1 MRLLTTAWRNLWRN
15 KRRTLITASSIA
27 FGLLL
32 AVTFTGTG
40 NYVYNNM
47 INASARSGYGHITVA
62 PPDYLQHRG
71 LDRRIDAS
79 PELLEK
85 IRSIKGVRAAWPH
98 IMGQA
103 MLASAVKSVGG
114 MIMGVGPDE
123 PPRDNL
129 LLDSIKSG
137 SLDASKERAVVAG
150 TRLAEKLK
158 LKPGRKLVYTL
169 TDANGEMVSELARV
183 SGTLETG
190 LDVVDGATALMPL
203 ASLRHTLGYGPNEAS
218 FIAVLLDSQH
228 DAPAIKR
235 RIGAMLDAIRGPDA
249 AQGQYEVLDWK
260 QTQTDVAGMI
270 TIDSS
275 SNYISQVFVAVLIA
289 AGIFNTM
296 LMSVLERRREFG
308 VVLALGVSPLEL
320 VWTVLVETLLITSLG
335 LLLGVIIT
343 TPWYYWLQQ
352 HGLDFSGVMG
362 DDYHVGKVLIDPVI
376 RISLDWRNV
385 VAISGVSF
393 ILTLLAALYPAWRS
407 GRINPAEALSTR

>member
-1 MRLLTTAWRNLWRN
+1 MSQPRTAWRNLWRN
-15 KRRTLITASSIA
+15 RRRTLITASSIA

-40 NYVYNNM
+40 SYVYNNM

-71 LDRRIDAS
+71 LDRRVKAS
-79 PELLEK
+79 PEVLQQ
-85 IRSIKGVRAAWPH
+85 IRALGGVRAAWPH

-103 MLASAVKSVGG
+103 MLASAAKSVGG

-123 PPRDNL
+123 QPRDNL
-129 LLDSIKSG
+129 LLDSIQSG
-137 SLDASKERAVVAG
+137 SLDADNRRSAVVG

-169 TDANGEMVSELARV
+169 TDVHGEMVSELARV
-183 SGTLETG
+183 GGMLQTG
-190 LDVVDGATALMPL
+190 LDVVDGATVLMPL
-203 ASLRHTLGYGPNEAS
+203 QSLQQTLGYAADEAS
-218 FIAVLLDSQH
+218 FIAVLVEDQH
-228 DAPAIKR
+228 DTPAIKA
-235 RIGAMLDAIRGPDA
+235 RIAAMLDP
-249 AQGQYEVLDWK
+249 AQYQVLDWK

-275 SNYISQVFVAVLIA
+275 SNYISQIFVAVLIA

-308 VVLALGVSPLEL
+308 VVLALGMSPWQL
-320 VWTVLVETLLITSLG
+320 VLTVLVETLMITVLG
-335 LLLGVIIT
+335 LLLGALIT
-343 TPWYYWLQQ
+343 APWYAWMHQ
-352 HGLDFSGVMG
+352 HGLDFSAMMG
-362 DDYHVGKVLIDPVI
+362 NDYHIGKVLIDPVI
-376 RISLDWRNV
+376 RIRLDWRNV
-385 VAISGVSF
+385 AAIAAVSF
-393 ILTLLAALYPAWRS
+393 VLTLLAALYPAWRS